1 MHDGDMAKHPL
12 DEGDG
17 DTDMT
22 VKHVELVD
30 LTVPEEHETPEKP
43 AVLTLSTHLYEA
55 RTWRISWA
63 THSIWL
69 HFWTSDGMYVQSFA
83 FSVIASFSLL
93 IDQTSY
99 KFLA

>member
-43 AVLTLSTHLYEA
+43 AVLTEEQHE
-55 RTWRISWA
+55 
-63 THSIWL
+63 
-69 HFWTSDGMYVQSFA
+69 D
-83 FSVIASFSLL
+83 
-93 IDQTSY
+93 D
-99 KFLA
+99 LAQHVREGGELGVAEDDADLQLGC